1 LPFISQAFD
10 MKLASLTN
18 IRERFRKGLSW
29 GETSRQGRHF
39 HPIPTLLSCMDNG
52 GKVSIIAKAM
62 RKLESATTF
71 TLTPSHD
78 TGSQSLP
85 EGHGAE

>member
-1 LPFISQAFD
+1 
-10 MKLASLTN
+10 
-18 IRERFRKGLSW
+18 
-29 GETSRQGRHF
+29 
-39 HPIPTLLSCMDNG
+39 MDNG